1 MIVRGKHLYY
11 HRVVRLAA
19 LHQAADLGQLDDDEP
34 VQPLL
39 AVGLLGPAPPPL
51 LAVAGAAVQSG
62 WWEGG
67 GATVPRGLLRLLRL
81 VLQLGQLE
89 LPDLQLVGFLPGLEE
104 EQRVMRSSNIMAA
117 LTLKIFS
124 SQSLITSFSDLA
136 TLKSTLEVETAA
148 LL

>member
-1 MIVRGKHLYY
+1 MPTA
-11 HRVVRLAA
+11 AA
-19 LHQAADLGQLDDDEP
+19 L
-34 VQPLL
+34 PLL
-39 AVGLLGPAPPPL
+39 LLLLLFLLLLPL
-51 LAVAGAAVQSG
+51 
-62 WWEGG
+62 
-67 GATVPRGLLRLLRL
+67 L

>member
-67 GATVPRGLLRLLRL
+67 GAAVPRGLLRLLRL

-89 LPDLQLVGFLPGLEE
+89 LLDLQLVGLFP
-104 EQRVMRSSNIMAA
+104 
-117 LTLKIFS
+117 
-124 SQSLITSFSDLA
+124 SL
-136 TLKSTLEVETAA
+136 
-148 LL
+148 